1 MSVQTKSEAT
11 GIDSL
16 RRQAGDT
23 VINDLVIVLT
33 ECVSAE
39 AAG

>member
-1 MSVQTKSEAT
+1 MVSVQTKSEAT
-11 GIDSL
+11 GIDT

-23 VINDLVIVLT
+23 VINDLVILLT